1 MELDNHMSALE
12 RHIQKLREDLKKK
25 ELEIESVKEK
35 IQALLP
41 VKIYTRKELK
51 LMADKQ
57 KKKEDQ
63 KINYE
68 KSHIDLI
75 TLDAMREA
83 DKIRDEAGSSES
95 EKREAEFKALTMDIQ
110 ALEKDIKIKN
120 EVIQEKHSKMEKH
133 LAEKVISE
141 TKLKRLERKIKLNH
155 NIPSQQ
161 LSEMKKE
168 VFYLKNKI
176 SSLREKYFVMLRQ
189 VENTGIKVTSS
200 EKELILRKTKL
211 KNLTY

>member
-1 MELDNHMSALE
+1 MELDNHASALE
-12 RHIQKLREDLKKK
+12 RHIQKLRDDLRKK

-41 VKIYTRKELK
+41 IKIYTRKELK

-57 KKKEDQ
+57 KRKEEQ

-83 DKIRDEAGSSES
+83 EKIRAQSSSNES
-95 EKREAEFKALTMDIQ
+95 EKKAAELKALTLEIQ

-120 EVIQEKHSKMEKH
+120 EVIQDNRCKMEKQM
-133 LAEKVISE
+133 AEKVIDE
-141 TKLKRLERKIKLNH
+141 TRLKRLERKIKLNH
-155 NIPSQQ
+155 NITSQQ

-168 VFYLKNKI
+168 IFYLKNQI
-176 SSLREKYFVMLRQ
+176 NSLREKYFVLAKQ
-189 VENTGIKVTSS
+189 VENTEIKVTNS
-200 EKELILRKTKL
+200 ERELILRKTKF
-211 KNLTY
+211 KDLTY

>member
-1 MELDNHMSALE
+1 MELDNHVSAIE
-12 RHIQKLREDLKKK
+12 RHLQKLRDDLRKK

-41 VKIYTRKELK
+41 IKIYTRKELK

-57 KKKEDQ
+57 KRKEEQ

-83 DKIRDEAGSSES
+83 DKIRAQAGLSES
-95 EKREAEFKALTMDIQ
+95 EKKSAELKALTMEIQ

-120 EVIQEKHSKMEKH
+120 EIIQEKHCKMEKQM
-133 LAEKVISE
+133 AEKVIDE

-168 VFYLKNKI
+168 VFYLKNQI
-176 SSLREKYFVMLRQ
+176 NSLREKYFVLAKQ
-189 VENTGIKVTSS
+189 VENTEIKVTNS
-200 EKELILRKTKL
+200 ERELVLRKTKF
-211 KNLTY
+211 KDLTY

>member
-95 EKREAEFKALTMDIQ
+95 EKRAAELKALTMEIQ

-189 VENTGIKVTSS
+189 VENTGIKVASS

>member
-1 MELDNHMSALE
+1 MELDNHASALE
-12 RHIQKLREDLKKK
+12 RHIQKLRDDLRKK

-41 VKIYTRKELK
+41 IKIYTRKELK

-57 KKKEDQ
+57 KRKEEQ

-83 DKIRDEAGSSES
+83 EKIRAQSSSSES
-95 EKREAEFKALTMDIQ
+95 EKKAAELKALTLEIQ

-120 EVIQEKHSKMEKH
+120 EVIQDNRCKMEKQM
-133 LAEKVISE
+133 AEKVIDE
-141 TKLKRLERKIKLNH
+141 TRLKRLERKIKLNH

-168 VFYLKNKI
+168 IFYLKNQI
-176 SSLREKYFVMLRQ
+176 NSLREKYFVLAKQ
-189 VENTGIKVTSS
+189 VENTEIKVTNS
-200 EKELILRKTKL
+200 ERELVLRKTKF
-211 KNLTY
+211 KDLTY

>member
-95 EKREAEFKALTMDIQ
+95 EKRAAELKALTMEIQ

-155 NIPSQQ
+155 NIPSPQ

-189 VENTGIKVTSS
+189 VENTGIKVASS

>member
-95 EKREAEFKALTMDIQ
+95 EKREAELKALTMEIQ

-155 NIPSQQ
+155 NISSPQ

>member
-1 MELDNHMSALE
+1 MELDNHASALE
-12 RHIQKLREDLKKK
+12 RHIQKLRDDLRKK

-41 VKIYTRKELK
+41 IKIYTRKELK

-57 KKKEDQ
+57 KRKEEQ

-83 DKIRDEAGSSES
+83 EKIRAQSSSSES
-95 EKREAEFKALTMDIQ
+95 EKKAAELKALTLEIQ

-120 EVIQEKHSKMEKH
+120 EVIQDKRCKMEKQM
-133 LAEKVISE
+133 AEKVIDE
-141 TKLKRLERKIKLNH
+141 TRLKRLERKIKLNH

-168 VFYLKNKI
+168 IFYLKNQI
-176 SSLREKYFVMLRQ
+176 NSLREKYFVLAKQ
-189 VENTGIKVTSS
+189 VENTEIKVTNS
-200 EKELILRKTKL
+200 ERELVLRKTKF
-211 KNLTY
+211 KDLTY

>member
-75 TLDAMREA
+75 TLDSMREA

-95 EKREAEFKALTMDIQ
+95 EKREAELKALTMEIQ

-155 NIPSQQ
+155 NIPSPQ

-211 KNLTY
+211 KNLNY

>member
-35 IQALLP
+35 IQTLLP

-57 KKKEDQ
+57 KRKEEQ

-83 DKIRDEAGSSES
+83 EKVRSEAGPSEL
-95 EKREAEFKALTMDIQ
+95 EKKAAELKALTMETQ
-110 ALEKDIKIKN
+110 ALEKDIKVKN
-120 EVIQEKHSKMEKH
+120 EIIQEKRLRMEKQM
-133 LAEKVISE
+133 AEKVINE
-141 TKLKRLERKIKLNH
+141 AKLKRLERKIKMDR

-168 VFYLKNKI
+168 IFYLKNQI
-176 SSLREKYFVMLRQ
+176 NSLREKYFVLVKQ
-189 VENTGIKVTSS
+189 VENMGIKVTNS
-200 EKELILRKTKL
+200 ERELILRKTKF

>member
-95 EKREAEFKALTMDIQ
+95 EKRAAELKALTMEIQ

-155 NIPSQQ
+155 NIPSPQ

>member
-95 EKREAEFKALTMDIQ
+95 EKREAELKALTMEIQ

-155 NIPSQQ
+155 NIP
-161 LSEMKKE
+161 
-168 VFYLKNKI
+168 
-176 SSLREKYFVMLRQ
+176 
-189 VENTGIKVTSS
+189 
-200 EKELILRKTKL
+200 
-211 KNLTY
+211 

>member
-75 TLDAMREA
+75 TLDSMREA

-95 EKREAEFKALTMDIQ
+95 EKREAELKALTMEIQ

-189 VENTGIKVTSS
+189 VENTGIKVASS

>member
-95 EKREAEFKALTMDIQ
+95 EKRAAELKALTMEIQ

>member
-95 EKREAEFKALTMDIQ
+95 EKREAELKALTMEIQ

-155 NIPSQQ
+155 NIPSPQ

-189 VENTGIKVTSS
+189 VENTGIKVASS

>member
-1 MELDNHMSALE
+1 MELDNHASALE
-12 RHIQKLREDLKKK
+12 RHIQKLRDDLRKK

-41 VKIYTRKELK
+41 IKIYTRKELK

-57 KKKEDQ
+57 KRKEEQ

-83 DKIRDEAGSSES
+83 EKIRAQSSSNES
-95 EKREAEFKALTMDIQ
+95 EKKAAELKALTLEIQ

-120 EVIQEKHSKMEKH
+120 EVIQDNRCKMEKQM
-133 LAEKVISE
+133 AEKVIDE
-141 TKLKRLERKIKLNH
+141 TRLKRLERKIKLNH

-168 VFYLKNKI
+168 IFYLKNQI
-176 SSLREKYFVMLRQ
+176 NSLREKYFVLAKQ
-189 VENTGIKVTSS
+189 VENTEIKVTNS
-200 EKELILRKTKL
+200 ERELILRKTKF
-211 KNLTY
+211 KDLTY

>member
-57 KKKEDQ
+57 KRKEEQ

-83 DKIRDEAGSSES
+83 EKVRVEAGPSEL
-95 EKREAEFKALTMDIQ
+95 EKKSAELKALTMETQ
-110 ALEKDIKIKN
+110 ALEKDIKVKN
-120 EVIQEKHSKMEKH
+120 EIIQEKRLRMEKQM
-133 LAEKVISE
+133 AEKVINE
-141 TKLKRLERKIKLNH
+141 AKLKRLERKIKMDR

-168 VFYLKNKI
+168 IFYLKNQI
-176 SSLREKYFVMLRQ
+176 NSLREKYFVLVKQ
-189 VENTGIKVTSS
+189 VENMGIKVTNS
-200 EKELILRKTKL
+200 ERELILRKTKF

>member
-1 MELDNHMSALE
+1 MELDNRMSALE

-83 DKIRDEAGSSES
+83 DKVRDEAGSSES
-95 EKREAEFKALTMDIQ
+95 EKRAAELKALTMEIQ

>member
-95 EKREAEFKALTMDIQ
+95 EKRAAELKALTMEIQ

-155 NIPSQQ
+155 NISSPQ